1 MGPGR
6 PAAVL
11 PRWELALYL
20 LVSLGFHFYSFFR
33 VYRDSREYEELLDEE
48 FGLEPGS
55 LLPGLKKDPTDFEW
69 SFWMEW
75 GRRRLG
81 WLLLGHAALSQV
93 STLLAKQHR
102 PWVLTA
108 YGVWACWRALDTP
121 GLALALLHVAVCL
134 GIAQLRS
141 PLLSWLCALLLLCS
155 LRLDTAVDGKG
166 GWPDGPQSE
175 RDLLRFSL
183 TVRCLFC
190 TAASLERGLCGA
202 PLPWVLAYLFYYP
215 TFHNGPVLSFPR
227 FCAQMRCPQPLSPG
241 ARLALLVAG
250 LGRLLCWWALAEL
263 LAQLMYTHALC
274 ASPTLLGTVSAWT
287 LGGLALA
294 QVHFF
299 YVKYLVLFGVP
310 ALLMRLDGLVPPPQP
325 RCVSTMFSFSGMWRY
340 FDVGLHEFLIRA
352 IAGADTMNPLL
363 LEAVFPIIGQ
373 DREKWREEGTQ
384 RGGEKDRYL
393 QTCVTTAHEA
403 SPLQVGS
410 RGLEPGSLRRSL
422 SFVLCSLNQ
431 VCYRP
436 ALHYSRSNFT
446 TTRNSSIEMP
456 RTLWVQGIDGDY
468 SLSSPES

>member
-1 MGPGR
+1 
-6 PAAVL
+6 
-11 PRWELALYL
+11 
-20 LVSLGFHFYSFFR
+20 
-33 VYRDSREYEELLDEE
+33 
-48 FGLEPGS
+48 
-55 LLPGLKKDPTDFEW
+55 
-69 SFWMEW
+69 MEW

-340 FDVGLHEFLIRA
+340 FDVGLHEFLIRYVYVP
-352 IAGADTMNPLL
+352 AGGSRHGPLGTL
-363 LEAVFPIIGQ
+363 LSTALTFSFVSFWHGGQ
-373 DREKWREEGTQ
+373 DDLWCWAALNWLGLSAESGARWLAGTP
-384 RGGEKDRYL
+384 RVR
-393 QTCVTTAHEA
+393 
-403 SPLQVGS
+403 
-410 RGLEPGSLRRSL
+410 RGLARHLSPAARRRLHAGLASCSTCL
-422 SFVLCSLNQ
+422 LILANLVFLGGCELGQVYWDRVFLQGWPWVTLLVLGFLY
-431 VCYRP
+431 CY
-436 ALHYSRSNFT
+436 AH
-446 TTRNSSIEMP
+446 
-456 RTLWVQGIDGDY
+456 VGIAWAQTY
-468 SLSSPES
+468 AAH